1 MRLAPLF
8 LVLCLAGARGAE
20 PIPFEIHRLSDTGG
34 TVEVKYQLLLPPEQ
48 PARVAASRI
57 RGRLL
62 AEFFP
67 DEAHVTADPARM
79 LLARTQAGLLKEYD
93 DAYTGQVAP
102 TAARWQ
108 DERVQRVVLEKG
120 DLLVVEHQTY
130 SQTGGAH
137 GNERK
142 VFLIFNARTGDELV
156 MADLFKAGFEPELT
170 ERIKKRLLEKARGP
184 EGATLN
190 QLGYWETDIQ
200 PQNPYILANA
210 VGFHY
215 NPYEI
220 APYSMGSVDVE
231 FTLEELRALF
241 KPDGP
246 LAGLGGAKEE

>member
-1 MRLAPLF
+1 MRTRLLLWIIALG
-8 LVLCLAGARGAE
+8 CARGAD

-34 TVEVKYQLLLPPEQ
+34 TVEVKYQLLLPPDQ
-48 PARVAASRI
+48 PGLVAASRI

-79 LLARTQAGLLKEYD
+79 MLARTQAGLLKEYD
-93 DAYTGQVAP
+93 DAYVGQVAP

-108 DERVQRVVLEKG
+108 DERVQRVVLERP
-120 DLLVVEHQTY
+120 DILVIEHQTY

-142 VFLIFNARTGDELV
+142 VFLIFNPRTGDELM
-156 MADLFKAGFEPELT
+156 MADLFKAGSEAELT
-170 ERIKKRLLEKARGP
+170 ERIRKRLLEKARAP
-184 EGATLN
+184 EGAGLN
-190 QLGYWETDIQ
+190 QLGYWEKDIQ
-200 PQNPYILANA
+200 PQNPYILKQA

-231 FTLEELRALF
+231 FTFGELRDLF
-241 KPDGP
+241 KPEGP
-246 LAGLGGAKEE
+246 LAGLGDAKGE